1 MIYLESLMSLSNSDA
16 QVLSEIVKLDG
27 KCMESQRCK
36 ICPFRAMCLPE
47 FLNPVPP
54 TPEQRA
60 KMALDVITH
69 HALVDEQDLD
79 VEQHRWDK
87 K

>member
-1 MIYLESLMSLSNSDA
+1 MSLSNSDA
-16 QVLSEIVKLDG
+16 RVLQEIVTFDG

-60 KMALDVITH
+60 KMALDVMTH

-79 VEQHRWDK
+79 IEQHRWDK

>member
-1 MIYLESLMSLSNSDA
+1 MPLSNSDA
-16 QVLSEIVKLDG
+16 QVLSEIVNLDG

>member
-1 MIYLESLMSLSNSDA
+1 MALSNADA
-16 QVLSEIVKLDG
+16 QVLEEIVNLDG

-54 TPEQRA
+54 TPSQRA

-79 VEQHRWDK
+79 IEQHRWDK
-87 K
+87 T

>member
-1 MIYLESLMSLSNSDA
+1 MALNNSDA
-16 QVLSEIVKLDG
+16 RVLEEIVSLDG

-36 ICPFRAMCLPE
+36 ICPFRVMCLPE
-47 FLNPVPP
+47 FLNPIPP

-69 HALVDEQDLD
+69 HALVDEQEPLD
-79 VEQHRWDK
+79 IEQHRWDK

>member
-1 MIYLESLMSLSNSDA
+1 MALNNSDA
-16 QVLSEIVKLDG
+16 RVLEDIVSLDG

-36 ICPFRAMCLPE
+36 ICPFRVMCLPE
-47 FLNPVPP
+47 FLNPIPP

-69 HALVDEQDLD
+69 HALVDEQEPLD
-79 VEQHRWDK
+79 IEQHRWDK

>member
-1 MIYLESLMSLSNSDA
+1 MALSKNDSTILEQIAS
-16 QVLSEIVKLDG
+16 LDG

-36 ICPFRAMCLPE
+36 LCPFRVMCLPE

-54 TPEQRA
+54 TPSQRA

-69 HALVDEQDLD
+69 HALVDEQEPLD
-79 VEQHRWDK
+79 IEQHRWDK
-87 K
+87 Q